1 MRRQLKQGKGKGIY
15 CMNKKEYIKDK
26 ISTIVTGLITYII
39 ILLIL
44 LAFKVNIQATISIS
58 IVYIVGI
65 SIILIVEYLKK
76 KSFYE
81 DFTKKL
87 TNLDQKYLIVEMLN
101 DPTFLDA
108 KILTNSLYEIDK
120 SMIEKINEY
129 KTQTQSFKEYV
140 ELWIHEVKLPVSS
153 LTLMVHNSK
162 TEQNKK
168 LLEQLSRLDN
178 YLEQILYYVRSE
190 NAEKDYLITQ
200 VNLAKVISNTAL
212 KNKDVLL
219 ENGIDFIVSDVNIDV
234 LTDSK
239 WLEFILN
246 QIIDNS
252 IKYSKNKNAFIKIVA
267 KEKHDRVDLA
277 IYDNGIGIKEENLPR
292 VFDKTYTGSN
302 GRTGKNS
309 TGMGLYIVK
318 KLCEKLGHQVTIKS
332 KEKEFTCV
340 KISFFKNDYYNVTE
354 KEVKKKS

>member
-1 MRRQLKQGKGKGIY
+1 M
-15 CMNKKEYIKDK
+15 
-26 ISTIVTGLITYII
+26 
-39 ILLIL
+39 
-44 LAFKVNIQATISIS
+44 
-58 IVYIVGI
+58 
-65 SIILIVEYLKK
+65 KK

-219 ENGIDFIVSDVNIDV
+219 ENGIDFIVSDANIEV

-267 KEKHDRVDLA
+267 KEEHDRVDLA
-277 IYDNGIGIKEENLPR
+277 IYDNGIGIKEEDLPR

-302 GRTGKNS
+302 GRAGKNS

-332 KEKEFTCV
+332 KEKEFTCCLLYT
-340 KISFFKNDYYNVTE
+340 SPSPRDA
-354 KEVKKKS
+354 